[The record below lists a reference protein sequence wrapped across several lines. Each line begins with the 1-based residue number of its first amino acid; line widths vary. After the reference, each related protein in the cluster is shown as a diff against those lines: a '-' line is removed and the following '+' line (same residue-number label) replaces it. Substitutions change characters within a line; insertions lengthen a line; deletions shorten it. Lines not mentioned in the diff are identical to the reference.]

1 MTGSS
6 VSRVNFH
13 SLQQQISAPEWVTL
27 IDMEDSEELSD
38 TEKMVLLDCT
48 KAPLLNSLA
57 SLSNDALVVA
67 VLCVCRE
74 VTEQELKISPEEL
87 NSGEYPFILFLQDKA
102 TDVAELKQLLLLNPQ
117 EVECSISQEQTL
129 SPMLQE
135 TASKESSESTFD
147 TGKEYSLCVFIC
159 LLKYLTI
166 VEAGYKNIVGSRKHV
181 LITGFYCM

>member
-1 MTGSS
+1 MTVSS
-6 VSRVNFH
+6 VSRVSFH

-27 IDMEDSEELSD
+27 VDMEDAEELSD

-48 KAPLLNSLA
+48 KAPLLNSLAPLLNFLA

-74 VTEQELKISPEEL
+74 VTEQELKMSSEEL
-87 NSGEYPFILFLQDKA
+87 NSGEYPLILFLQDKS
-102 TDVAELKQLLLLNPQ
+102 TDVAELKQLLLLNPY

-135 TASKESSESTFD
+135 PPRKVSSESTYY
-147 TGKEYSLCVFIC
+147 TGN
-159 LLKYLTI
+159 LTI
-166 VEAGYKNIVGSRKHV
+166 AYFILRQHNYKA
-181 LITGFYCM
+181 T

>member
-1 MTGSS
+1 MRLTSGSS

-74 VTEQELKISPEEL
+74 VTEQELKMSSEEL
-87 NSGEYPFILFLQDKA
+87 NSGKYPLILFLQDKA

-135 TASKESSESTFD
+135 PPRKVSSESTFY
-147 TGKEYSLCVFIC
+147 TGN
-159 LLKYLTI
+159 LTI
-166 VEAGYKNIVGSRKHV
+166 VCLLFKWYS
-181 LITGFYCM
+181 LIEVINFC

>member
-13 SLQQQISAPEWVTL
+13 SLQQQITAPEWVTL
-27 IDMEDSEELSD
+27 IDMEDLEELSD

-48 KAPLLNSLA
+48 KAPLVNSLA

-74 VTEQELKISPEEL
+74 VTEQELL
-87 NSGEYPFILFLQDKA
+87 NSGEYPLILFLQDKA
-102 TDVAELKQLLLLNPQ
+102 TDVAELKQLLLLNPY

-129 SPMLQE
+129 SPLFKE

-159 LLKYLTI
+159 LLKYLT
-166 VEAGYKNIVGSRKHV
+166 
-181 LITGFYCM
+181 M